1 MRNKLLKSYIIA
13 SLVIVIF
20 SISGISVS
28 SALSEKE
35 VSDLSE
41 QYRMRAREYEEKQ
54 ELQRAITSLKIAGNL
69 APGNKE
75 ILFETE
81 RLVKRAK
88 LEAKKH
94 FKKGLS
100 YVEEND
106 LKAARGEF
114 ITALRYNPDFRR
126 PVRYLKKM
134 LQSETFMMYSV
145 EKKDTLKTIALK
157 VYQDYKKDFLIAYFN
172 DLDQN
177 KPLAPGTVLKLP
189 VLDSTLVQKE
199 FDAEDALSM
208 AKFYF
213 ELEEYDLV
221 LAVSKKILRH
231 DSSNA
236 EAADLVNASCHQM
249 GIVLGRQGRYD
260 QALEI
265 LNKIDPDYLGVQ
277 DVINNYSARNKV
289 QDKVQK
295 KVRKKVQDEVLEDVL
310 EDVQDEVPE
319 DVQDEVPEDVQ
330 DDTLIQKPLF
340 NVEDAFNNAK
350 FYLELEEY
358 DKAHAIA
365 GEILEYDNSNKE
377 ARELANASLYRK
389 GMQLSQQDKY
399 YQALEILNEI
409 TEHPG
414 VPETIAEVK
423 QTMKNKTETHFRQG
437 VKYFA
442 DDKLEEAVEEWEK
455 TLEFDPEYPNAEKE
469 IENAR
474 TLILYRDGMK
484 LSQQGEYGQALEI
497 LNKITE
503 HPGVP
508 EAITELEQTMKTK
521 AEEHYRQGVKY
532 FVDEKLKEAVEE
544 WEKTLEFDPEHSN
557 AEKEIENT
565 RNLIQKLKKN
575 NQ

>member
-1 MRNKLLKSYIIA
+1 MRNNLLKSCIIA

-41 QYRMRAREYEEKQ
+41 QYRIKAREYEEKQ

-172 DLDQN
+172 DLEQN

-189 VLDSTLVQKE
+189 VLDSTLIQKE

-249 GIVLGRQGRYD
+249 GIVLGRQGRYE

-265 LNKIDPDYLGVQ
+265 LNKTDPDYPGVQ
-277 DVINNYSARNKV
+277 DVINNYSARKKVRDKV
-289 QDKVQK
+289 QDKVQD
-295 KVRKKVQDEVLEDVL
+295 KVRKKVQ
-310 EDVQDEVPE
+310 EDVQDEV
-319 DVQDEVPEDVQ
+319 Q
-330 DDTLIQKPLF
+330 
-340 NVEDAFNNAK
+340 FNNAK

-365 GEILEYDNSNKE
+365 GEILEYDSSNKE

-414 VPETIAEVK
+414 VPETIAELK
-423 QTMKNKTETHFRQG
+423 QTMKNKAEAHFRQG

-469 IENAR
+469 IENVR
-474 TLILYRDGMK
+474 TLILYRDGVK

-497 LNKITE
+497 FNKITE

-508 EAITELEQTMKTK
+508 EAIAELKQTMKIK

-565 RNLIQKLKKN
+565 RKLIQKLKKDK
-575 NQ
+575 